1 MGKKTMRQR
10 IEEIQE
16 QELNNIL
23 EQSYKARKQEGL
35 SIAEEYQLVDIKG
48 WDEYWNMPHLYF
60 QPIKPIKPNK
70 RDKRNKPVYSW
81 RLIVSKISNAG
92 KKPEN

>member
-23 EQSYKARKQEGL
+23 DQGYKARKQESL
-35 SIAEEYQLVDIKG
+35 SIAEEYQLVDIEG
-48 WDEYWNMPHLYF
+48 WDEY
-60 QPIKPIKPNK
+60 
-70 RDKRNKPVYSW
+70 
-81 RLIVSKISNAG
+81 SND
-92 KKPEN
+92 